1 MTLKPIY
8 LTAPINNLSYGIVAQ
23 NILNKM
29 VDRRTVLLSVIGQQQ
44 ILTKNIHES
53 IENFNNIKPP
63 NDTSSVKIFHQFDL
77 AHHIGKGKHIGFP
90 FFELNDFTDREIKH
104 LSLQDVVLVASQ
116 WAKYIIDQH
125 IKVSCQVVPL
135 GVDTNIFHPKPK
147 HSNSC
152 VFLNIGKMEY
162 RKGKD
167 ILLNACE
174 RVFKDKKDCML
185 WMMAENPFIDCS
197 NDKKEFISRLGHKV
211 AFLPK
216 VNNSEEVASIIN
228 RANYGIYPTRSEGW
242 GMPILES
249 LACGLEIAVTNY
261 SAPTEY
267 LTEENSYMIP
277 IREKEVAFDGV
288 FFDGSIGR
296 WAKLDEQ
303 YEDDLVGVMEHMYSL
318 WKGGDREINQSG
330 VETARNYTWE
340 KTVEGILKHG

>member
-1 MTLKPIY
+1 M
-8 LTAPINNLSYGIVAQ
+8 TAPINNLSYGIVTQ

-29 VDRRTVLLSVIGQQQ
+29 VDKRTVLLSVIGQQQ
-44 ILTKNIHES
+44 ILTKNIYDS
-53 IENFNNIKPP
+53 TENFNNINPP
-63 NDTSSVKIFHQFDL
+63 IDTSSVKIFHQFDL

-90 FFELNDFTDREIKH
+90 FFELDEFTDREIKH

-116 WAKYIIDQH
+116 WAKEIVDSH
-125 IKVSCQVVPL
+125 IKTQCEVVPL
-135 GVDTNIFHPKPK
+135 GVDTSVFYPDPK

-152 VFLNIGKMEY
+152 IFLNIGKMEY

-167 ILLNACE
+167 VLLKACE
-174 RVFKDKKDCML
+174 RVFKDKADCML
-185 WMMAENPFIDCS
+185 WMMAENPFVDCS
-197 NDKKEFISRLGHKV
+197 YDKKEFVNKLGHKV

-216 VNNSEEVASIIN
+216 VEGSKQVAEIIN

-249 LACGLEIAVTNY
+249 LACGLEIAATNY

-303 YEDDLVGVMEHMYSL
+303 YEDDLVEVMEYMYFK
-318 WKGGDREINQSG
+318 WKKGENKINKRG

-340 KTVEGILKHG
+340 KTAEGILNHG